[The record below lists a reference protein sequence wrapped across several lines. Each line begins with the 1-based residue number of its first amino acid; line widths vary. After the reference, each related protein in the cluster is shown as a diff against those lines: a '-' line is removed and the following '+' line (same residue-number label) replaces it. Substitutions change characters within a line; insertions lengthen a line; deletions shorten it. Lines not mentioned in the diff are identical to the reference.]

1 MLRWQKIVV
10 GIEAAILLPLGVSAA
25 SAGSNSPQTATR
37 RSVRDDDVHDHA
49 APLDSDDRYDD
60 DHHHDDEPA
69 GAEHPG
75 AGTAASD
82 DRGAAAIELGNL
94 QAHHSP
100 VRRLPGGPAVVDD
113 HRPDHNQRA
122 HDDVAAHHHLAP
134 HDDVAAHHDL
144 AAHDDVTAHDH
155 HTPDDHHDH
164 PLKLRQAFRRR
175 RR

>member
-1 MLRWQKIVV
+1 LAEDRCRHRSRHPPPARRV
-10 GIEAAILLPLGVSAA
+10 GRERGQQLAADR
-25 SAGSNSPQTATR
+25 ATR

-60 DHHHDDEPA
+60 HHHHHDDEPA

-82 DRGAAAIELGNL
+82 DRGAAPFELGNL

-100 VRRLPGGPAVVDD
+100 VHRLPGGPAVVDD

-122 HDDVAAHHHLAP
+122 HDDCAPDHDVAP
-134 HDDVAAHHDL
+134 HDDVTSDHDL
-144 AAHDDVTAHDH
+144 AAHDHVTADDH